1 MEAGSIS
8 KRYARAL
15 LELAQPEGKVDAVL
29 AELESF
35 EKLLK
40 TSSMLS
46 VVMTNPSVSSEQ
58 RVSVLRDVLAV
69 VKYSTLTNRFLLLV
83 AQKRRM
89 PVFEDILREFRNS
102 CDEMKGIVRVTVT
115 SATNIPA
122 DLEKQLVGQ
131 IETMT
136 KKKVVLTKEVNP
148 ALLGGI
154 MTRVGGLLIDGS
166 LSTQLSRLKSSLLEE
181 QVS

>member
-29 AELESF
+29 AELEGF
-35 EKLLK
+35 EQLLK
-40 TSSMLS
+40 SSSMLS

-58 RVSVLRDVLAV
+58 RVLVLRDVLATM
-69 VKYSTLTNRFLLLV
+69 KYSTLSNRFLLLI

-89 PVFEDILREFRNS
+89 PVFSDILREFRNS

-115 SATNIPA
+115 SAAPVAA

-136 KKKVVLTKEVNP
+136 KKKVMLTREVNP